1 MRVFVSV
8 LIVLLLAVTSFSQE
22 LDYCGRCRACLLGD
36 ADTGE
41 IIYGKNIDKAYPVGS
56 IVKTMLMLIVAEKV
70 ENGEL
75 SLKEPVR
82 TSRYAS
88 KMGGSQVYLREGE
101 VHTLEDMMKAIA
113 IASAND
119 AAVAVAER
127 VAGSVEGFLDLMKIK
142 AKELGLKDSVFY
154 TVHGLPDRFGREDLM
169 SARDIFKVAREL
181 VKYGFVLRWTSI
193 RMDKFRGGKFILY
206 NTNKLLGRFHGLD
219 GLKTGYTSRAKY
231 CFVGTA
237 KRNGVR
243 LIAVALGCDTERDRF
258 RCVAR
263 LLNYGFNAL
272 KRVRVVKK
280 GEVLRVIS
288 LKMGEPERLEVVAA
302 KDFYVYL
309 LSIGRHQVEKKVVLK
324 DGIEPPISKGE
335 KLGVLKILVNGKEK
349 GEVSLVA
356 KESVARISYIRYII
370 RKLLGS

>member
-1 MRVFVSV
+1 MRVLVPLVLFFFSV
-8 LIVLLLAVTSFSQE
+8 TASFSQD
-22 LDYCGRCRACLLGD
+22 LDYCSRCRACLLGD
-36 ADTGE
+36 AETGE

-75 SLKEPVR
+75 SLREPVR

-88 KMGGSQVYLREGE
+88 RMGGSQVYLREGE

-127 VAGSVEGFLDLMKIK
+127 VAGSVEGFLDLMKMK
-142 AKELGLKDSVFY
+142 AMELGLKDSVFY
-154 TVHGLPDRFGREDLM
+154 TVHGLPDKFGREDLM
-169 SARDIFKVAREL
+169 SPRDIFRVAREL
-181 VKYGFVLRWTSI
+181 IKYKFVLKWTSTRI
-193 RMDKFRGGKFILY
+193 DKFRGGKFILY
-206 NTNKLLGRFHGLD
+206 NTNKLLGRFYGLD

-243 LIAVALGCDTERDRF
+243 LIAVALGCDTERERF

-280 GEVLRVIS
+280 GEVLKVIS
-288 LKMGEPERLEVVAA
+288 LEMGEPEKLEVVAA

-309 LSIGRHQVEKKVVLK
+309 LSVGKHKVEKKVVLK
-324 DGIEPPISKGE
+324 DGIKPPIAKGE
-335 KLGVLKILVNGKEK
+335 KLGVLKVFVNGKEK
-349 GEVSLVA
+349 GEVDLVA
-356 KESVARISYIRYII
+356 KEDVVKISFIKYLIR
-370 RKLLGS
+370 RFLGS